1 MSNIEFL
8 DSLPTLVRAGSAR
21 KPDPQVVEFL
31 SAVKANP
38 GKWAA
43 WPLPRKTKPIIPEG
57 YEGFEVAS
65 REGVFYVSYQG
76 AEEINE
82 A

>member
-1 MSNIEFL
+1 MSDIEFL

-21 KPDPQVVEFL
+21 KPDPEVVTFL
-31 SAVKANP
+31 NAVKANP
-38 GKWAA
+38 GKWAK
-43 WPLPRKTKPIIPEG
+43 WPLPRKTKPILPEG
-57 YEGFEVAS
+57 FEGFEVAS

-76 AEEINE
+76 TEAAEQ

>member
-21 KPDPQVVEFL
+21 KPDPVVVDFL
-31 SAVKANP
+31 NAVKANQ
-38 GKWAA
+38 GKWAK
-43 WPLPRKTKPIIPEG
+43 WPLERKTKPIMPEG

-76 AEEINE
+76 EEE
-82 A
+82 MGG

>member
-8 DSLPTLVRAGSAR
+8 DTLPTLVRAGSAR
-21 KPDPQVVEFL
+21 KPDPAVVDFL
-31 SAVKANP
+31 NTVKANQ
-38 GKWAA
+38 GKWAK
-43 WPLPRKTKPIIPEG
+43 WPLERKTKPLMPEG

-76 AEEINE
+76 LPENDED
-82 A
+82 

>member
-21 KPDPQVVEFL
+21 KPDPEVVEFL
-31 SAVKANP
+31 AAVKQNE
-38 GKWAA
+38 GKWAK
-43 WPLPRKTKPIIPEG
+43 WPLPRKTKPILPEG

-76 AEEINE
+76 IKETDEV
-82 A
+82 